1 MLFTQRYANGLGA
14 VIRRLNGSLRGKK
27 VAILGYAFKK
37 DTGDTRESQAAE
49 VVRLLQAENPL
60 EIAIYDPQC
69 TREVIEGELNQPGVR
84 SAISVCDSSA
94 EACDRASAV
103 LILTEWDHFRYP
115 AMDPHGGNSK
125 AQFTTRER
133 LLPEPQ
139 CVSDCLDCAT
149 STAAER
155 SESGSMDWVHTSAI
169 MSAPRLVFDGR
180 GVVDPARLQAMGIRV
195 ESIGRASAIV
205 M

>member
-1 MLFTQRYANGLGA
+1 
-14 VIRRLNGSLRGKK
+14 

-49 VVRLLQAENPL
+49 VVRLLQDESPL

-69 TREVIEGELNQPGVR
+69 TREVIERELNQLGVR
-84 SAISVCDSSA
+84 SAINVCDSAA

-103 LILTEWDHFRYP
+103 LILTEWDEFSYP
-115 AMDPHGGNSK
+115 AVDRKGGTSK

-139 CVSDCLDCAT
+139 CVDDCLDCAT
-149 STAAER
+149 STAAKR
-155 SESGSMDWVHTSAI
+155 STSGTMDWVHTAAI

-180 GVVDPARLQAMGIRV
+180 GVVDPAMLQEMGFRV
-195 ESIGRASAIV
+195 EAIGRGSATL